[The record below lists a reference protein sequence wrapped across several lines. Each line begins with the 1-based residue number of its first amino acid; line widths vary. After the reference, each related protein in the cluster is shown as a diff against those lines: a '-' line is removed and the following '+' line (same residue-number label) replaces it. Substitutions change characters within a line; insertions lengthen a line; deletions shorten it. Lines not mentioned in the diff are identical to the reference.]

1 MGEQTMDVIMRSRR
15 RIPPSAL
22 VSAFVVMLLA
32 AVAAAGVWSPSRA
45 SADLVPAATV
55 AISETSTASPTSAT
69 GYATWSDVASAVATQ
84 IETARDQYAA
94 GDMSTASSTF
104 MSAYNSLYVASNFAA
119 VVRDAIGS
127 DTQTGL
133 QDQFTTVQ
141 ALFFSGG
148 NADAIAKGVD
158 GIARG
163 LSTAATTLDATKSLA
178 SPSRYA
184 KEQAAQVA
192 ADRKRLDAAKKK
204 NTGKGDRTW
213 ADVADDM
220 SRILDRA
227 YARYAA
233 EDGRAGAELVN
244 EAYYQYYEK
253 LGFEKNVMNVIS
265 GSRVS
270 QVEYRFKETRQAMMA
285 GTMSTKD
292 VKTLVTGLKSMLVQ
306 DAATLDAGSG
316 SDVNPVTRF
325 VTSSFGQAFL
335 ILLREGLEAIL
346 VVAAIVAYLVKSGN
360 RRMTRWVYLGIVLGL
375 VASGILAFA
384 FTMLFGGSGPQQEI
398 TEGIVALVAMLM
410 LLYTS
415 NWMLSKS
422 SVEAWNSYI
431 AAKTVSAV
439 SAGSLLSLVVLS
451 FLTVFREGAETVIFY
466 QAMLSMTDGDTTGVW
481 LGALC
486 AAVVLVAVFLLI
498 RYTSVKIPI
507 RPFFIVTSVLMA
519 VLVVAFAGGGVHAL
533 IEGDLVDAYY
543 VVGVPTSDWLGL
555 YPYRETL
562 IAQIV
567 AAVAV
572 VVLMGV
578 GWASSRAGS
587 RGRRVMPAAEARPA
601 VEGEPADEAKS
612 AVGDNNKQEKEQ
624 QQ

>member
-1 MGEQTMDVIMRSRR
+1 MGERAMGITTRSGRR
-15 RIPPSAL
+15 VKASVMVA
-22 VSAFVVMLLA
+22 VFVVAFLS
-32 AVAAAGVWSPSRA
+32 AVTIMGASSLVQA
-45 SADLVPAATV
+45 SADTASADIAEIATTAAAT
-55 AISETSTASPTSAT
+55 ISPTSST
-69 GYATWSDVASAVATQ
+69 DYESWSAVADSIVTQ
-84 IETARDQYAA
+84 MGKARNQYHA
-94 GDMSTASSTF
+94 GDVSTASSTF

-119 VVRDAIGS
+119 VVRDTLGS
-127 DTQTGL
+127 DRQTGL
-133 QDQFTTVQ
+133 QDEFTAMQT
-141 ALFFSGG
+141 LFFAEG
-148 NADAIAKGVD
+148 NADAIDKGIEAL
-158 GIARG
+158 GQG
-163 LSTAATTLDATKSLA
+163 LSSASTALDATASLA
-178 SPSRYA
+178 SPSTYA
-184 KEQAAQVA
+184 KEQAAQIA

-213 ADVADDM
+213 TDVADDM
-220 SRILDRA
+220 STILDRA

-233 EDGRAGAELVN
+233 GEGSAGAGLVN
-244 EAYYQYYEK
+244 EAYYQHYEK

-270 QVEYRFKETRQAMMA
+270 QVEYRFKRIRQAMMA
-285 GTMSTKD
+285 GTMPKKD
-292 VKTLVTGLKSMLVQ
+292 VKILVAGLKAMLVE

-316 SDVNPVTRF
+316 SDVSIFIRF
-325 VTSSFGQAFL
+325 VTSAFGQAFL

-398 TEGIVALVAMLM
+398 TEGVVALVAMLM

-431 AAKTVSAV
+431 AAKTLSAV

-498 RYTSVKIPI
+498 RYTSVRIPI

-533 IEGDLVDAYY
+533 IEGDLVDGHY
-543 VVGVPTSDWLGL
+543 VVGAPTSDWLGL
-555 YPYRETL
+555 YPYWETL
-562 IAQIV
+562 VAQV
-567 AAVAV
+567 VAAAAVA
-572 VVLMGV
+572 VLMGV
-578 GWASSRAGS
+578 GWASSRGGS
-587 RGRRVMPAAEARPA
+587 PGRGAEPA
-601 VEGEPADEAKS
+601 VKKNTD
-612 AVGDNNKQEKEQ
+612 KQEKEHNQ
-624 QQ
+624 